1 MLDNLISNA
10 ERHTKHGT
18 ITLSLSRGEHAQ
30 VICVSDTGSGM
41 SKEMQKNAFRGYVSE
56 DQDYWRHGIGL
67 YVCHQIVERMEEA
80 FGLRAGKVRE
90 PAYFS
95 RFRRLYKHHH

>member
-1 MLDNLISNA
+1 M
-10 ERHTKHGT
+10 GT

-67 YVCHQIVERMEEA
+67 YVCHQIVTAHGGSIWIESRE
-80 FGLRAGKVRE
+80 GAGTRVF
-90 PAYFS
+90 FS
-95 RFRRLYKHHH
+95 LPEIV